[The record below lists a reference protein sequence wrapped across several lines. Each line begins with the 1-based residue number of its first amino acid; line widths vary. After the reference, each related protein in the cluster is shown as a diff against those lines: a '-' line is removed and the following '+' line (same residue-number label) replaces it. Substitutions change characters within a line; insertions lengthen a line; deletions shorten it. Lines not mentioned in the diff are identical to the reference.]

1 MKNMKRLLSVLLC
14 LAMVLAVMPMAF
26 AADTTTVYCSAPS
39 DWTTCHVY
47 YWGSADGDSTWPGLS
62 MTKGSDGLWYAEIPS
77 DVTGLLFNKQG
88 DDGKTAD
95 LTLPTNGDRQYN
107 YAASSWS
114 AYGEIV
120 EVVEKYFV
128 AGTSALCNGQNWS
141 PNAAVNQMTKGADGL
156 YTITYENVPAGTYE
170 FKVTDGT
177 WTHSWGKDGGDAN
190 YKLVTSETGNV
201 TIKFNADTKAITVEA
216 GKIEEIVVTYTKIYC
231 DADWDICNVYYWGGD
246 EPATWPGVEM
256 TKDENGI
263 WVAEIDASSKNII
276 FNNKVGEEGNQTE
289 DLNMPT
295 DDKIQFN
302 VAANEWTTYGA
313 TITPEPEPEY
323 DYYVA
328 GQAGLCNG
336 YEWNPA
342 ENKMTKGEDG
352 IYTITFENIAAG
364 TFEYKITTGSWETPS
379 YGYGE
384 GNYQV
389 VTEAWLSNVTITF
402 NAETKEANASVEV
415 VVAEEPGAA
424 DIKWQVSADFTAESA
439 TTDLRLV
446 TWVDSLDY
454 ASVTFT
460 VTAGGVTKDLVCDK
474 VYTAIN
480 AAGASLTAADIFG
493 EEAAYL
499 ATHMITGIEASAF
512 ESDIEVYITW
522 TDLDGNVTT
531 SETRTFSII

>member
-39 DWTTCHVY
+39 DWTTCHVH
-47 YWGSADGDSTWPGLS
+47 YWGSADGDSTWPGVS
-62 MTKGSDGLWYAEIPS
+62 MTKDENGIWYAEIPS

-107 YAASSWS
+107 YAAGSWG

-128 AGTSALCNGQNWS
+128 AGTATLCNGESWV
-141 PNAAVNQMTKGADGL
+141 PNAAVNQMTEGADGL

-177 WTHSWGKDGGDAN
+177 WSNSWGKDGGN
-190 YKLVTSETGNV
+190 YTLSTDSTSNI
-201 TIKFNADTKAITVEA
+201 TITFNSQTKAIDVDVPDA
-216 GKIEEIVVTYTKIYC
+216 GTT
-231 DADWDICNVYYWGGD
+231 
-246 EPATWPGVEM
+246 EP
-256 TKDENGI
+256 
-263 WVAEIDASSKNII
+263 
-276 FNNKVGEEGNQTE
+276 
-289 DLNMPT
+289 
-295 DDKIQFN
+295 
-302 VAANEWTTYGA
+302 
-313 TITPEPEPEY
+313 TPDPEPEY

-328 GQAGLCNG
+328 GYAGLCNG
-336 YEWNPA
+336 FEWNPA

-364 TFEYKITTGSWETPS
+364 TYEYKIATGTWEPS

-389 VTEAWLSNVTITF
+389 TTEAYLSNVTITF

-415 VVAEEPGAA
+415 VEAEEPGVA
-424 DIKWQVSADFTAESA
+424 DIKWQVSADFSAES
-439 TTDLRLV
+439 TSTDLRLV

-454 ASVTFT
+454 SAVVFNVTM
-460 VTAGGVTKDLVCDK
+460 GGVSNELVCDY
-474 VYTAIN
+474 VYSAIN
-480 AAGASLTAADIFG
+480 AAGQSLTAADIFG
-493 EEAAYL
+493 DEAAYL
-499 ATHMITGIEASAF
+499 ATYTIDNIPASEF
-512 ESDIEVYITW
+512 EGEIEVSITW
-522 TDLDGNVTT
+522 IDLEGNKTT
-531 SETRTFSII
+531 SETRVFSII

>member
-1 MKNMKRLLSVLLC
+1 M
-14 LAMVLAVMPMAF
+14 
-26 AADTTTVYCSAPS
+26 
-39 DWTTCHVY
+39 
-47 YWGSADGDSTWPGLS
+47 
-62 MTKGSDGLWYAEIPS
+62 
-77 DVTGLLFNKQG
+77 
-88 DDGKTAD
+88 
-95 LTLPTNGDRQYN
+95 
-107 YAASSWS
+107 
-114 AYGEIV
+114 
-120 EVVEKYFV
+120 
-128 AGTSALCNGQNWS
+128 
-141 PNAAVNQMTKGADGL
+141 
-156 YTITYENVPAGTYE
+156 
-170 FKVTDGT
+170 
-177 WTHSWGKDGGDAN
+177 
-190 YKLVTSETGNV
+190 
-201 TIKFNADTKAITVEA
+201 AITVEA

-276 FNNKVGEEGNQTE
+276 FNNKVGEEGNQTD

-328 GQAGLCNG
+328 GNAGLCNG

-364 TFEYKITTGSWETPS
+364 TYEYKIATGTWETPS

-389 VTEAWLSNVTITF
+389 TTEAYLSNVTITF
-402 NAETKEANASVEV
+402 NAETKEVNASVEV
-415 VVAEEPGAA
+415 VKAEEPGAA
-424 DIKWQVSADFTAESA
+424 DIKWQVSADFSAESA
-439 TTDLRLV
+439 FTDLRLV

-454 ASVTFT
+454 SAVVFNVTM
-460 VTAGGVTKDLVCDK
+460 GGVSKELVCDS
-474 VYTAIN
+474 VYSAIN
-480 AAGASLTAADIFG
+480 AAGQSLTAADIFG
-493 EEAAYL
+493 DEAAYL
-499 ATHMITGIEASAF
+499 ATYTIGNVPAAEF
-512 ESDIEVYITW
+512 EGEIEVSITW
-522 TDLDGNVTT
+522 IDLEGNETT
-531 SETRTFSII
+531 SETRVFSII